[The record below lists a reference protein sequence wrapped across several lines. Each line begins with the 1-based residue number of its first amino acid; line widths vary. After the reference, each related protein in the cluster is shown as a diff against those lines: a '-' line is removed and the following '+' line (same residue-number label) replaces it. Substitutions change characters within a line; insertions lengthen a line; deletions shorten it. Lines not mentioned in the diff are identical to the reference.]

1 MARPPFSTDGFIGQ
15 KRMMKLLHDLYDAA
29 EARAERGISTL
40 LAGRAGCGKTT
51 VAKALAARYGMKCHT
66 FVAGRDVTPAKLCAH
81 LLRLRDTDMLFIDE
95 VHALPHES
103 QELLY
108 SVLDE
113 EKMPQLGN
121 DGKLD
126 KSAEVVNVPPFS
138 LICASTRPGAVL
150 SPLRSRL
157 EVVWF
162 SVYSRDE
169 LKEIARSAGEAIG
182 ITLTAQAAR
191 VLAERC
197 QGSPRIL
204 HRYVLLLNR
213 LAAPSQLEFTQRDAE
228 ELLRRKGISAHGL
241 DEVQQQYLHILAAAP
256 NGRSTLERLASEL
269 GCADTLFIRQEVET
283 FLVALRA
290 ITIEP
295 RYRVL
300 TDVGQQ
306 IVAELRAAQDEE
318 EA

>member
-15 KRMMKLLHDLYDAA
+15 KRMMTYLHDLFDAA
-29 EARAERGISTL
+29 EARAECGVPTL

-51 VAKALAARYGMKCHT
+51 VAKALAARYGVKCRT

-81 LLRLRDTDMLFIDE
+81 LLELRDTDMLFIDE
-95 VHALPHES
+95 VHALPNES

-108 SVLDE
+108 SVLDQSQ
-113 EKMPQLGN
+113 MPKLGS

-126 KSAEVVNVPPFS
+126 KSEVISVPPFS
-138 LICASTRPGAVL
+138 LICASTRPGSVL
-150 SPLRSRL
+150 PPLRSRL
-157 EVVWF
+157 DVVWF

-169 LKEIARSAGEAIG
+169 LKEIARAAGEANG
-182 ITLTAQAAR
+182 ITLTAQGAR

-204 HRYVLLLNR
+204 HRYVLLLKR
-213 LAAPSQLEFTQRDAE
+213 LAAPSQLEFTQRDTE
-228 ELLRRKGISAHGL
+228 ELLRKKGISTHGL

-256 NGRSTLERLASEL
+256 GGRSTLERLASQL
-269 GCADTLFIRQEVET
+269 GSADTLFIRQEVET

-300 TDVGQQ
+300 TEEGQQ
-306 IVAELRAAQDEE
+306 IVAELQAAQDEE